1 MEQLDPTYIGVIVVM
16 GGLGVAMVWLGS
28 PLNMLER
35 RQISRRCR
43 SCGLTLKPGGRCAC
57 AG

>member
-1 MEQLDPTYIGVIVVM
+1 MEQLDPTYIGIVVVT

-28 PLNMLER
+28 RLNMLER
-35 RQISRRCR
+35 RQISRRCP
-43 SCGLTLKPGGRCAC
+43 SCGLMLKPGGRCAC